1 MSVQQPSWQE
11 DMMSVL
17 MIVGWTFHSSLW
29 YLIRSRI
36 ITTGRQKAAVH
47 FCEQW
52 LNITFNGDINNFQQ
66 VSNFLSEY
74 LEEAKNLY
82 EEVKCEYEAYLWD
95 LMD

>member
-1 MSVQQPSWQE
+1 M
-11 DMMSVL
+11 
-17 MIVGWTFHSSLW
+17 
-29 YLIRSRI
+29 
-36 ITTGRQKAAVH
+36 TTGRQKATVH

-74 LEEAKNLY
+74 LEDAKNLY

>member
-1 MSVQQPSWQE
+1 M
-11 DMMSVL
+11 
-17 MIVGWTFHSSLW
+17 
-29 YLIRSRI
+29 
-36 ITTGRQKAAVH
+36 TTGRQKAAVH

-52 LNITFNGDINNFQQ
+52 LNIIFNGDINNFQQ

-82 EEVKCEYEAYLWD
+82 KEVKCEYEAYLWD